1 MIETPRVVAGS
12 GIEQFQVELNW
23 FAELKT
29 KGAGT
34 R

>member
-1 MIETPRVVAGS
+1 MIETARVGRES

-29 KGAGT
+29 KDIGT
-34 R
+34 K